1 MVTIQQARQPKGT
14 STGGQFAASV
24 NPESSIELP
33 VELDTTRERS
43 IAEIEAVIA
52 MWEMRIE
59 DLEEEYETVVE
70 TVVDTGS
77 RREGDIDAAI
87 DSARIEI
94 SGLRAELIE
103 AMREDRRRNPSLKE
117 IVLRR
122 AIDQLSNRE
131 ECSNCHEREYACTC
145 ETPTMVAVPF
155 DESALSGELEQ
166 YELEHKRDWD
176 AAFEGINYVVDSL
189 LDWRE
194 EEMKKSEKKS

>member
-33 VELDTTRERS
+33 VERAATRKRS

-52 MWEMRIE
+52 TWEMRIE
-59 DLEEEYETVVE
+59 DLEEEYETVVN
-70 TVVDTGS
+70 TGS

-94 SGLRAELIE
+94 SELRDELIE
-103 AMREDRRRNPSLKE
+103 ALREDRRQNPSLKE

-166 YELEHKRDWD
+166 YELEHERDWD